1 MTKKLSITLG
11 GMVLLNVINLGLTGF
26 WAFDGAIMPLYLTS
40 KFGLS
45 NSTIGLILGIGKF
58 MIVLSMFF
66 GLFSDLT
73 QMKWGKRR
81 PLMLLGGLISAP
93 LIALLPHMTA
103 LPLLIAILTICY
115 FGIQLAAVPYFSLVP
130 EVVPNEKLG
139 TANAFFS
146 IFGGVGTLLAYAFI
160 LSVVYKSNKNMAFY
174 VIAVLHLIG
183 TLVSVFAVKEHL
195 PEPKKVDKTKIMLSS
210 ISEIIADIPK
220 YPSIFKFLL
229 SNLFFWLG
237 LGAFVVFFTKFM
249 EYYVNIPGEIA
260 GYVLG
265 TVVGVS
271 ILLAV
276 PVGLL
281 GDKINRKTMTSVGM
295 LIVFVGLLLGYI
307 LIGPSSTV
315 SGLDL
320 ADSTVVA
327 KIAAL
332 NGFDTSAADLTVFAN
347 EEFDP
352 PADVNNDEMNDK
364 KSDILRWC
372 LNGTLVDDKES
383 GDLACR
389 KAVSVLL
396 GENADTLDSTA
407 GVLGDLGKVIQAQTK
422 KVLIISFGI
431 IAIAAI
437 GLTICFVIMATI
449 LPTLMPDGKMG
460 LYMGFYST
468 VTGLGQLISL
478 TLAGIIIDATINNS
492 ALGYRW
498 IFIQGSAFMLVAILA
513 LKKVPYIPTATQPT
527 ISDMERKNGK
537 PGEVAVK

>member
-45 NSTIGLILGIGKF
+45 NSTIGIILGIGKF

-73 QMKWGKRR
+73 QMSWGKRR
-81 PLMLLGGLISAP
+81 PLMLIGGLISAP
-93 LIALLPHMTA
+93 MIALLPHMPA
-103 LPLLIAILTICY
+103 VPALIAVLTIAY

-130 EVVPNEKLG
+130 EVVPNDKLG

-160 LSVVYKSNKNMAFY
+160 LSFVYKTNKNMAFY
-174 VIAVLHLIG
+174 VIAALHLTG

-195 PEPKKVDKTKIMLSS
+195 PEAKKVDKMKIMLSS
-210 ISEIIADIPK
+210 ISEIKNDAAK

-249 EYYVNIPGEIA
+249 EYYVNIPGETA

-276 PVGLL
+276 PVGIL
-281 GDKINRKTMTSVGM
+281 GDKINRKTMTMVGM
-295 LIVFVGLLLGYI
+295 LVIFGGLLLGYI

-327 KIAAL
+327 KIAEL
-332 NGFDTSAADLTVFAN
+332 NGFDASAADLTVFAN

-396 GENADTLDSTA
+396 GENSPALDATA
-407 GVLGDLGKVIQAQTK
+407 VVLGDLGKVIQAQTK
-422 KVLIISFGI
+422 KVLIISFAI
-431 IAIAAI
+431 IALAAI

-449 LPTLMPDGKMG
+449 LPTLMPDGKLG

-478 TLAGIIIDATINNS
+478 TLAGIVIDSTINNS

-498 IFIQGSAFMLVAILA
+498 IFIQGCVFMLVAILA
-513 LKKVPYIPTATQPT
+513 LRKVPYIPTATQPT
-527 ISDMERKNGK
+527 IADIERKNGK
-537 PGEVAVK
+537 PGEVSA